1 MLAAMPGRNAPI
13 ALLWRIKLFSGLSDK
28 ELGKVA
34 EPFEDETFEPGA
46 VVVEEGATGT
56 GFFVIENGKATVSVR
71 GQELR
76 ELGPGDH
83 FGEIALIADSPRTAT
98 VTAVGPLRCH
108 SISRDNFRRIVET
121 QPSIAWKL
129 LENLARE
136 FVTLRQS
143 VD

>member
-1 MLAAMPGRNAPI
+1 MPGRNAPI
-13 ALLWRIKLFSGLSDK
+13 ALIWKIKLFAGLTDK
-28 ELGKVA
+28 ELGAVA
-34 EPFEDETFEPGA
+34 APFQDESFEAGA
-46 VVVEEGATGT
+46 VVVEEGTTGS
-56 GFFVIENGKATVSVR
+56 GFFVMESGRAIVSVR

-98 VTAVGPLRCH
+98 VTAATNLRCH
-108 SISRDNFRRIVET
+108 TISRDDFRKIVEA

-136 FVTLRQS
+136 FVSLRQS

>member
-1 MLAAMPGRNAPI
+1 MRGRNAPI
-13 ALLWRIKLFSGLSDK
+13 ALIWKIKLFSGLTDK
-28 ELGKVA
+28 ELGSVA
-34 EPFEDETFEPGA
+34 ERFEDESFDPGTA
-46 VVVEEGATGT
+46 VVEEGTTGS
-56 GFFVIENGKATVSVR
+56 GFFVMESGRAMVSVR

-98 VTAVGPLRCH
+98 VTAVTNLRCH
-108 SISRDNFRRIVET
+108 TISRGDFRKVVET

-136 FVTLRQS
+136 FVSLRSS

>member
-1 MLAAMPGRNAPI
+1 MRGRNAPI
-13 ALLWRIKLFSGLSDK
+13 ALIWKIQLFAGLSDK
-28 ELGKVA
+28 ELASVA
-34 EPFEDETFEPGA
+34 APFKDESYEPGA
-46 VVVEEGATGT
+46 VVVEEGTTGS
-56 GFFVIENGKATVSVR
+56 GFFVMESGRAMVSVR

-98 VTAVGPLRCH
+98 VSAITSLRCH
-108 SISRDNFRRIVET
+108 TISRDDFRKIVET

-129 LENLARE
+129 LENLARD
-136 FVTLRQS
+136 FVSLRQS